1 MKTTTL
7 ALFALIGSAA
17 AGKPQLSIN
26 VQNGDFADIGG
37 LDPSVTWSS
46 STTSGDIDIEY
57 GIDAAA
63 LPTTDIASLP
73 KTIWGKASTNIDAWG
88 VSVRGEFEGTDFSKA
103 ALEIDATNPDAFDLH
118 VDASAGDG
126 FTVHKIEATKTI
138 DSDGAELTINPRYNV
153 ETAEADVV
161 VTYSKDGAEVE
172 LTASQDAQSVAISY
186 DVNDD
191 ATIEVSASIE
201 AQSATIA
208 YQVDEDNKVSPTV
221 TSGGAVSVEWERSL
235 GDDSA
240 VTTTLKP
247 SESVDVEWNDGA
259 WTANV
264 NMPLDGTDITG
275 TNVSIK
281 REVNF

>member
-1 MKTTTL
+1 
-7 ALFALIGSAA
+7 
-17 AGKPQLSIN
+17 
-26 VQNGDFADIGG
+26 
-37 LDPSVTWSS
+37 
-46 STTSGDIDIEY
+46 
-57 GIDAAA
+57 
-63 LPTTDIASLP
+63 
-73 KTIWGKASTNIDAWG
+73 
-88 VSVRGEFEGTDFSKA
+88 
-103 ALEIDATNPDAFDLH
+103 
-118 VDASAGDG
+118 
-126 FTVHKIEATKTI
+126 
-138 DSDGAELTINPRYNV
+138 LTINPRYNV